1 MKFLEIFV
9 IVIML
14 AVGMFGF
21 AFMSGSSVSPT
32 QVTDTFGKSIN
43 LTISPVNTTDPNNST
58 AKITFENVTSYQMVQ
73 NITAAEAQGSGA
85 GIIIVAACAVL
96 ILIFAFVVMASGKYS
111 KGKYRT

>member
-32 QVTDTFGKSIN
+32 RVTDTFGKSIN

-73 NITAAEAQGSGA
+73 NMTAIETQGAGA
-85 GIIIVAACAVL
+85 GIIIIAACAVL
-96 ILIFAFVVMASGKYS
+96 LLIFAKVVLMRGQYS
-111 KGKYRT
+111 KNKNRT